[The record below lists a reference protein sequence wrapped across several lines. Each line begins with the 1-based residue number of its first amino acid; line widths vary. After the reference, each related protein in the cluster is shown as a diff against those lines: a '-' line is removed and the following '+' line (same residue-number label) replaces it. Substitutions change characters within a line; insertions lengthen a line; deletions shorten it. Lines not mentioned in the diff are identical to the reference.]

1 MRRLVIVLQ
10 LVLLGQ
16 PLLFPLAVV
25 PQEKQL
31 RIAIPSISIQEIPL
45 VIAQKRGFFAS
56 QGLAVELIQIAGSPA
71 TAALLAGEVDYIT
84 HNSRVVAF
92 AALNGRLRVIFNHA
106 SRPLYYL
113 VTAPEIRDG
122 KQLRGKTVGISAFG
136 GVSYHLTKVVLESF
150 GLSSPKDVTIRAM
163 GQDSLRV
170 AAMSANSIQ
179 GTLLPPDHVIK
190 AQRLGFNVLS
200 YSGEVA
206 PLPMGGLGVTERN
219 LREKREDVKR
229 MLRAMLQALR
239 YLHDDRSGTI
249 GVMSSWLR
257 MSGNDAAAAYDLG
270 VKAFGRDG
278 TPSPSGMKLL
288 LKTAQEDLKLPN
300 EIPVAAV
307 TDFGPLMEVKKE
319 MGMP

>member
-1 MRRLVIVLQ
+1 MRLLVIALQ
-10 LVLLGQ
+10 TILLGNLWVTQ
-16 PLLFPLAVV
+16 PELAA
-25 PQEKQL
+25 QEKL
-31 RIAIPSISIQEIPL
+31 IRIAIPSLSIQEIPL
-45 VIAQKRGFFAS
+45 VIAQKRGLFAT

-71 TAALLAGEVDYIT
+71 TAALIAGEVDYIT

-113 VTAPEIRDG
+113 VTAPEIKEG
-122 KQLRGKTVGISAFG
+122 KQLRGKIVGISAFG
-136 GVSYHLTKVVLESF
+136 GVSYHLTKLVLESF
-150 GLSSPKDVTIRAM
+150 GLTAPKDVTLRAM

-190 AQRLGFNVLS
+190 AQRLGFNLLS
-200 YSGEVA
+200 YSGDVA
-206 PLPMGGLGVTERN
+206 PLPMGGLGITERN
-219 LREKREDVKR
+219 LREKRDDAKR

-239 YLHDDRSGTI
+239 YLHDDRNGTL

-257 MSGNDAAAAYDLG
+257 MSGSDAAAAYDLG

-278 TPSPSGMKLL
+278 IPSPSGIKLL

-300 EIPVAAV
+300 EISAAAV

-319 MGMP
+319 MGIP